1 MLGLMCLSFP
11 GSWQGTTHPSQFLK
25 PSAFTSPKTI
35 YQCRGFPFG
44 IFKSNLPFSGRDV
57 CSPVQPLLHQA
68 AAFSFK
74 YFLSLTLMSGPAIPL
89 VAVHSCW

>member
-1 MLGLMCLSFP
+1 MCPQLVRVLA
-11 GSWQGTTHPSQFLK
+11 GNHTPSTVSEAITFISSQ
-25 PSAFTSPKTI
+25 TI
-35 YQCRGFPFG
+35 YYSKSFAFG

-57 CSPVQPLLHQA
+57 CSPVQPLLYQA

-74 YFLSLTLMSGPAIPL
+74 CFLSLTLMSGPAIPL